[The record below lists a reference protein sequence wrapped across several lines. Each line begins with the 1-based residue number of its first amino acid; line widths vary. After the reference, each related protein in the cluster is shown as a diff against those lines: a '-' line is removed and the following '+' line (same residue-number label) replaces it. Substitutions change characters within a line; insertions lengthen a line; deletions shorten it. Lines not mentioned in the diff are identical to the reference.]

1 MDVAGSIV
9 GGAMAITD
17 AIQTLIR
24 YATILQKENVEAGR
38 FVSLFT
44 FLYVLTCA

>member
-1 MDVAGSIV
+1 MEVAGTIV

-17 AIQTLIR
+17 ATSLLVK

-38 FVSLFT
+38 LVIFPT
-44 FLYVLTCA
+44 TCEK